1 MKLILPHH
9 RWSESASPIAHPSLV
24 GMAPNAM
31 KTRAILLLLIFVST
45 LPAAEDKVVVPGLRV
60 GTVSLMEKLS
70 SVKSELGSL
79 SFEDAAMGR
88 LWATWVVD
96 PPDGRIAVFCLRPDE
111 HTFVVQRILVTS
123 PKYATASGISVGS
136 TFSQI
141 NKLFPEMTEGATY
154 QSSFQKRRITVYHC
168 SARGIAF
175 EFPAEPKPSE
185 QCIGFIIHPMGMTI
199 TGNAF

>member
-1 MKLILPHH
+1 MT
-9 RWSESASPIAHPSLV
+9 
-24 GMAPNAM
+24 M
-31 KTRAILLLLIFVST
+31 KTRAILLFLILVST
-45 LPAAEDKVVVPGLRV
+45 LRAAEDKVIVPGLRV
-60 GTVSLMEKLS
+60 GPVSLMESLS
-70 SVKSELGSL
+70 AVKERLGSL

-88 LWATWVVD
+88 HWAAWIVD

-123 PKYATASGISVGS
+123 SKYATASGLFVGS
-136 TFSQI
+136 TLSQI
-141 NKLFPEMTEGATY
+141 RKLFPEMTEGATY
-154 QSSFQKRRITVYHC
+154 HSQFQKRQITVYHC
-168 SARGIAF
+168 PTRGIAF